1 MTRSIFTERYRHF
14 RRFLKQKRKD
24 KNLTQWELA
33 RQLNMPLSFVG
44 KYEQGERR
52 LDIIELMDI
61 AEVLDLDDIILE
73 IDNKSMTNRP
83 DLWENK

>member
-24 KNLTQWELA
+24 NNLTQWELA
-33 RQLNMPLSFVG
+33 KQLNMPLSFVG

-52 LDIIELMDI
+52 LDVIELMDI
-61 AEVLDLDDIILE
+61 AEALDFDPAEVFVELKKI
-73 IDNKSMTNRP
+73 NN
-83 DLWENK
+83 

>member
-1 MTRSIFTERYRHF
+1 MTRSIFTERYRHL

-61 AEVLDLDDIILE
+61 AEVLDFDPAEVFVELKKI
-73 IDNKSMTNRP
+73 NN
-83 DLWENK
+83 

>member
-33 RQLNMPLSFVG
+33 KQLNMPLSFVG
-44 KYEQGERR
+44 KYELGERR
-52 LDIIELMDI
+52 LDIIEVLQI
-61 AEVLDLDDIILE
+61 AMVLNINTSRLIYE
-73 IDNKSMTNRP
+73 IEKVM
-83 DLWENK
+83 KQ

>member
-1 MTRSIFTERYRHF
+1 M
-14 RRFLKQKRKD
+14 KQKRKD

-61 AEVLDLDDIILE
+61 AEVLDFDPAEVFVELKKI
-73 IDNKSMTNRP
+73 NN
-83 DLWENK
+83 

>member
-1 MTRSIFTERYRHF
+1 MRRSIFTERYRHF

-61 AEVLDLDDIILE
+61 AEVLDFDPAEVFVELKKI
-73 IDNKSMTNRP
+73 NN
-83 DLWENK
+83 

>member
-1 MTRSIFTERYRHF
+1 MTRSIFAERDRHF

-33 RQLNMPLSFVG
+33 KQLNMPLSFVG

-52 LDIIELMDI
+52 LDVIELMDI
-61 AEVLDLDDIILE
+61 AEALDFDPTEVFVELKKI
-73 IDNKSMTNRP
+73 NN
-83 DLWENK
+83 

>member
-33 RQLNMPLSFVG
+33 KQLNMPLSFVV
-44 KYEQGERR
+44 KYEQG
-52 LDIIELMDI
+52 
-61 AEVLDLDDIILE
+61 
-73 IDNKSMTNRP
+73 
-83 DLWENK
+83 

>member
-1 MTRSIFTERYRHF
+1 MTRSIF

-33 RQLNMPLSFVG
+33 KQLNMPLSFVG

-52 LDIIELMDI
+52 LDVIELMDI
-61 AEVLDLDDIILE
+61 AEALDFDPAEVFVELKKI
-73 IDNKSMTNRP
+73 NN
-83 DLWENK
+83 

>member
-1 MTRSIFTERYRHF
+1 
-14 RRFLKQKRKD
+14 LKQKRKD

-61 AEVLDLDDIILE
+61 AEVLDFDPAEVFVELKKI
-73 IDNKSMTNRP
+73 NN
-83 DLWENK
+83 